1 NLIAQVFARDVIPAT
16 DDNCSFYDI
25 LQFTDVARPV
35 VRLEC
40 REHRWIELRGNVP
53 SIFGRIFADEVLG
66 QRQNVFLS
74 IPQRR
79 QVNGYDIQPVIKVF
93 SKESFVHSLSQ
104 VYVRCGNDSDINLAW
119 ACLAERCKVT
129 LLNHPEQ
136 LGLGLDRYIA
146 YLVQK

>member
-1 NLIAQVFARDVIPAT
+1 
-16 DDNCSFYDI
+16 
-25 LQFTDVARPV
+25 
-35 VRLEC
+35 
-40 REHRWIELRGNVP
+40 
-53 SIFGRIFADEVLG
+53 VLG

-146 YLVQK
+146 YLVQKNRSAIGDLEIAFFCCKGAGEGPADMTEELRLEQFGRQIC